1 MKDILEIIFAG
12 ISALFPIY
20 IYFSEK
26 HNKQK
31 PITKK
36 KKKQNKKVITDAP
49 SL

>member
-1 MKDILEIIFAG
+1 MKDILEIILAG

-36 KKKQNKKVITDAP
+36 RKNKTKK
-49 SL
+49 